1 MQGSR
6 CAKSLHLRKT
16 CLVSHP
22 QVLPQVTSALA
33 VRAPQEPRPLP
44 SFPIRGYALWVGG
57 TQTSTA
63 SGFYH
68 RTAHHGALLEC
79 SVTSPEEA
87 RRAEEIWALEVGGG
101 AGHFPCA
108 RNILFL
114 LVQLESSQ
122 EALVSHEKMKPG
134 SSFILGCVS
143 ETDWPGCSGCRDHR
157 CRCARHGPPAS
168 GCGATSHA
176 HPSLL
181 CSLWP
186 LVFLSSLL

>member
-1 MQGSR
+1 MPRITSPGSTPG
-6 CAKSLHLRKT
+6 HL
-16 CLVSHP
+16 CSG
-22 QVLPQVTSALA
+22 SA
-33 VRAPQEPRPLP
+33 RAPGATSSPFLSYTWICPLGWRN
-44 SFPIRGYALWVGG
+44 SDFDCVR
-57 TQTSTA
+57 
-63 SGFYH
+63 FYH

-108 RNILFL
+108 RNILLL